1 MRALTVTKEHG
12 TVNSHATLSTISLW
26 LQTCANGEYTITMKR
41 VQKKRSD
48 PQNRL
53 MWMWFGIIA
62 RGWSEATGR
71 AFTSEDVHDAYCLLF
86 IPKETPKG
94 RVAGST
100 SSLSLEQMKEFLD
113 KVQADAASE
122 YGIQLPNPEDQFFE
136 ALAEEYSQQ

>member
-1 MRALTVTKEHG
+1 M
-12 TVNSHATLSTISLW
+12 
-26 LQTCANGEYTITMKR
+26 
-41 VQKKRSD
+41 
-48 PQNRL
+48 
-53 MWMWFGIIA
+53 
-62 RGWSEATGR
+62 
-71 AFTSEDVHDAYCLLF
+71 HDAYCLLF